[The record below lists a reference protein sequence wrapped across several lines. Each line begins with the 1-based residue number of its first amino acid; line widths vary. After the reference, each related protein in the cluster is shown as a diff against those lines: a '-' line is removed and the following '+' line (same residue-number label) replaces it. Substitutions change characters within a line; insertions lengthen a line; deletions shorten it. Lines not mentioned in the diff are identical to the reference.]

1 MGALSVPSHHRAWPT
16 ESVPADRAPT
26 IVWGRRCNA
35 ATRQSAELA
44 EDCVGWMG
52 VGTWGTI
59 AAERG
64 ELRRAFG
71 LVVQL
76 LVCAPLRRIPASKV
90 LPNALSSDHLMR
102 RNVRSI
108 PVEWTRTFYHGG
120 AFLFLSPGVVEF
132 GGGDTGRKRT
142 SRNFDQV
149 LLIG

>member
-1 MGALSVPSHHRAWPT
+1 MGALSVSSHHRAWPT
-16 ESVPADRAPT
+16 ESVPAGRATP
-26 IVWGRRCNA
+26 
-35 ATRQSAELA
+35 ATRPSAELA

-120 AFLFLSPGVVEF
+120 AFLFLSPGVVEL
-132 GGGDTGRKRT
+132 GGGEGDTGRERT
-142 SRNFDQV
+142 SRIFDQV